1 MTVPLVV
8 GNWKMN
14 GSQAQCQKLACE
26 IARMMQRKPTRAQV
40 VVAPPFT
47 ALSTVAR
54 AIRHSKIKMAGAKLS
69 LAGKRCLHRGNKR
82 ANVSGTGL

>member
-26 IARMMQRKPTRAQV
+26 IARDDPKKADP
-40 VVAPPFT
+40 
-47 ALSTVAR
+47 
-54 AIRHSKIKMAGAKLS
+54 
-69 LAGKRCLHRGNKR
+69 
-82 ANVSGTGL
+82 GTGRRGPTFYRS